1 MLRHSVLLQLVS
13 VAKTN
18 MAVEWDRGYLTA
30 GQTAT
35 RGDRFRANPWA
46 RLVSKPAAMAPIYLA
61 RR

>member
-1 MLRHSVLLQLVS
+1 VS
-13 VAKTN
+13 VPKTN

-35 RGDRFRANPWA
+35 RGDRFRANPWT